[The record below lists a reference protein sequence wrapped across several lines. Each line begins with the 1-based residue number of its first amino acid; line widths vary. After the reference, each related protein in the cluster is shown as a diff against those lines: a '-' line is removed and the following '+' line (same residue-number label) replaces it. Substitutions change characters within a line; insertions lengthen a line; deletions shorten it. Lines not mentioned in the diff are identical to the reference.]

1 VRRREF
7 ITLIS
12 GAATG
17 WPFVARAQQAGRVR
31 HIGVLSIEGESG
43 SQSMNPI
50 GPFLQALRDLGWNDG
65 RNIRVDARH
74 FGGDSARAE
83 KLAKELIELNPDV
96 LLARGTLAATALRQY
111 TLTIP
116 IIFVYVPD
124 PVAAGFITNF
134 ARPSGNITG
143 FTNFEF
149 SIGGKWLHLLKEC
162 VPLLSRVAVLF
173 DPGNPAWTA
182 FMRAIEAAAPTV
194 GVQLT
199 PARAPDP
206 EEIENAISRFVQA
219 PNGAL
224 LVQPGPSIT
233 VYRDQ
238 ITLSAARHHLPAI
251 YSDRSFPADAGGLM
265 SYGVSILDLY
275 ERAAKYVDRILRGA
289 KPADLPVEQP
299 TKFEL
304 VINLKTAKV
313 LGLTV
318 PPTLLAR
325 ADELIE

>member
-7 ITLIS
+7 ITLIG

-17 WPFVARAQQAGRVR
+17 WPFVARAQQLQRVR
-31 HIGVLSIEGESG
+31 RVGVLMPLVMDDPNAQASIAA
-43 SQSMNPI
+43 
-50 GPFLQALRDLGWNDG
+50 FLQALQQLGWTEG

-96 LLARGTLAATALRQY
+96 LLARGSLAATTLRQF
-111 TLTIP
+111 TLSIP

-134 ARPSGNITG
+134 AHPSGNITG

-149 SIGGKWLHLLKEC
+149 SIGEKWLHLLKEC

-182 FMRAIEAAAPTV
+182 YMRAIEAAAPTV

-233 VYRDQ
+233 VYRHQ

-304 VINLKTAKV
+304 VINLNTAKA

-318 PPTLLAR
+318 PPTLLAQ